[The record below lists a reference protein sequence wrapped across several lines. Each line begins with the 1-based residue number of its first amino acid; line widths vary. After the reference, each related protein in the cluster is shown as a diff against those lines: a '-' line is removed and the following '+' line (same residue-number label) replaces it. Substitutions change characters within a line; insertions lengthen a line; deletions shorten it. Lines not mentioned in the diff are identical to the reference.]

1 MDKHEKLLFY
11 IGRNVKAKRT
21 SKKMTQL
28 ELACLVNCEIK
39 SIQRVEK
46 GTMSMNIRLFM
57 ALCEILEIA
66 PEELLKSFDLKD

>member
-1 MDKHEKLLFY
+1 VDKHEKLLFY

-46 GTMSMNIRLFM
+46 GTMSMNIKLFM
-57 ALCEILEIA
+57 ALCEVLEIA

>member
-11 IGRNVKAKRT
+11 IGRNVKAKRI

-46 GTMSMNIRLFM
+46 GTMSMNIKLFM
-57 ALCEILEIA
+57 ALCEVLEIA